1 MTVRGVKEA
10 VSFLMSEA
18 SGVVGAIVAVFFAV
32 VLAAVFFT
40 FLYGVALV
48 TRLMFIKAP
57 SC

>member
-1 MTVRGVKEA
+1 MRRVKEA

-18 SGVVGAIVAVFFAV
+18 SGVVGSIVAVFFAV
-32 VLAAVFFT
+32 VLVAVFFT

>member
-1 MTVRGVKEA
+1 MRRVKEA